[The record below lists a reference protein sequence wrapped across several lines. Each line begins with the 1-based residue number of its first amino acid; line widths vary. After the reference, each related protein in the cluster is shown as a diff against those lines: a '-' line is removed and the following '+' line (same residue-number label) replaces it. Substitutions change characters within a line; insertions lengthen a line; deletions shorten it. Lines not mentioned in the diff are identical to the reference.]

1 MNHFF
6 DHFKKS
12 WFFFFLITYRMIK
25 MSFQTTLSVIYELL
39 SMLCKV
45 LLNFFRLLVWVFVNI
60 YFSKRALFDG
70 KKKHKNPLEKK
81 EIAKRSSQLIERIH
95 KKQDVLCLGLD
106 KTLIYLH
113 AKKPINDKNS
123 VLLKV
128 SQIDGKS
135 VNTYLTPR
143 PFLKEFLAVVTLK
156 VC

>member
-25 MSFQTTLSVIYELL
+25 MSFQTTLSLIYELL
-39 SMLCKV
+39 SMLGKV

-60 YFSKRALFDG
+60 YFSKRALFDC

-81 EIAKRSSQLIERIH
+81 EIAKRSSQLIERVH
-95 KKQDVLCLGLD
+95 KKQGVLCLGLD

-113 AKKPINDKNS
+113 AKNVKNS

-143 PFLKEFLAVVTLK
+143 PFLKEFLAVVILK